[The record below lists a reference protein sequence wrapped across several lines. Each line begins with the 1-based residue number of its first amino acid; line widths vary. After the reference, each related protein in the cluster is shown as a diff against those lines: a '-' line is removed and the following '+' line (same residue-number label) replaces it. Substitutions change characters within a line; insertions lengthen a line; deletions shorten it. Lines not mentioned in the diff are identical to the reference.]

1 MKRMT
6 ALILV
11 LAMAL
16 SLAGCAKDEP
26 TGQQTNW
33 MENISARAV
42 NTHSDTA
49 VGAQAVTEFGVRLAK
64 NSFENGENLLLSP
77 LSVLCAL
84 AMTANGTK
92 EQTLE
97 QVEEVFGLPIEDLNS
112 YLRWYTSSLPQGENY
127 KLCLAN
133 SIWFTEDSRFTPNR
147 EFLQINA
154 DYYGADIFSAP
165 FDDATLKAINTW
177 IEDKTDGMIKEA
189 LDTIPPAAV
198 MYLINALSFDARW
211 STVYQEHEVR
221 EGTFT
226 KEDGTEQ
233 SIDLMHSTEYQ
244 YLSDDLATGFIK
256 SYEGSSYAFAALLPK
271 EEISIEEYLQSL
283 TGEKLRTLLDN
294 VQSTP
299 VVAAI
304 PKFETEYSVEM
315 SQILSG
321 MGMTDAFDP
330 ENADFSALGTSSAGN
345 IFISRVIHKTF
356 ISVSEQGTKAGAVT
370 IVEPTDRAA
379 MEPDKRQEVIL
390 DRPFVYL
397 LIDCENGVPFFIGV
411 MMDPAQ

>member
-1 MKRMT
+1 MKRTT
-6 ALILV
+6 ALILA

-16 SLAGCAKDEP
+16 SLAGCAKDDP
-26 TGQQTNW
+26 TGQQTDW
-33 MENISARAV
+33 MENLSARAV
-42 NTHSDTA
+42 DAHPDTA
-49 VGAQAVTEFGVRLAK
+49 AGAQTMTEFGVRLAK

-84 AMTANGTK
+84 AMTANGAK

-97 QVEEVFGLPIEDLNS
+97 QMEEVFGLPIEELNS

-133 SIWFTEDSRFTPNR
+133 SIWFTEDSRFTPNQ

-154 DYYGADIFSAP
+154 DYYGADIYSAP
-165 FDDATLKAINTW
+165 FDDSTLRAINDW
-177 IEDKTDGMIKEA
+177 IEEKTDGMIKDA
-189 LDTIPPAAV
+189 LDAIPPAAV

-221 EGTFT
+221 DGTFT
-226 KEDGTEQ
+226 AEDGTEQ
-233 SIDLMHSTEYQ
+233 SVDMMHSTEYQ
-244 YLSDDLATGFIK
+244 YLSDDFATGFVK
-256 SYEGSSYAFAALLPK
+256 PYQGRSYAFAALLPR
-271 EEISIEEYLQSL
+271 EGVSMEEYLRSL
-283 TGEKLRTLLDN
+283 TGEKLRALLDN
-294 VQSTP
+294 AQNTP

-304 PKFETEYSVEM
+304 PKFETEYSVDM
-315 SQILSG
+315 AQILSG

-370 IVEPTDRAA
+370 IVEAADSAA

-397 LIDCENGVPFFIGV
+397 LIDCESGVPFFIGV

>member
-1 MKRMT
+1 MKRIT
-6 ALILV
+6 ALL
-11 LAMAL
+11 LAFAMSL
-16 SLAGCAKDEP
+16 SLAGCAKNNR
-26 TGQQTNW
+26 QQTDW

-42 NTHSDTA
+42 DSHPDTA
-49 VGAQAVTEFGVRLAK
+49 AGAQAMTEFGVRLAR

-84 AMTANGTK
+84 AMTANGAK
-92 EQTLE
+92 EQTLK
-97 QVEEVFGLPIEDLNS
+97 QMEEIFGLPIEALNS
-112 YLRWYTSSLPQGENY
+112 YLHWYTSSLPQGENY
-127 KLCLAN
+127 QLCLAN
-133 SIWFTEDSRFTPNR
+133 SIWFTEDSRFTPNQ

-154 DYYGADIFSAP
+154 DYYDADIFSAP
-165 FDDATLKAINTW
+165 FDDSTLKAINDW
-177 IEDKTDGMIKEA
+177 IEEKTDGMIKDA
-189 LDTIPPAAV
+189 LDAIPPAAV

-226 KEDGTEQ
+226 KEDGAEQ
-233 SIDLMHSTEYQ
+233 SVNMMHSTEYQ
-244 YLSDDLATGFIK
+244 YLSDDFATGFVK
-256 SYEGSSYAFAALLPK
+256 PYQGRSYAFAALLPR
-271 EEISIEEYLQSL
+271 EGVSMEEYLCSL
-283 TGEKLRTLLDN
+283 TGEKLRALLDN

-299 VVAAI
+299 VVTAI
-304 PKFETEYSVEM
+304 PKFETGYSVEM

-370 IVEPTDRAA
+370 IVEPTDSAA

-397 LIDCENGVPFFIGV
+397 LIDCASGVPFFIGV